1 MKKVLI
7 TGVAGFIGSHIAQ
20 ELLKR
25 DDIEIVGFDNISSGL
40 ESNLE
45 LLRSLDTNNKFT
57 FYKLDIRDFDEMNEV
72 IKEHNVDTIFHLA
85 ALVSVQESI
94 DHPMKSGSINVGGTH
109 NILELARVN
118 NIKRVI
124 FSSSAAVYG
133 DEPTLPKNEDSVV
146 QPISP
151 YGLEKSIG
159 EQYMKVYSDVYGIEA
174 VVFRYFNVYG
184 ERQDP
189 ASDYSGVISIFND
202 KLKEKTIPTIFGDG
216 KQYRD
221 FVYVKDVAR
230 ANIAAMDLENVKH
243 EVICVGTSAKTSIY
257 DVFKAFSARY
267 DVEGEP
273 NFAEGRSGDILE
285 SVSDNAKIQNLLGIT
300 EFHKFN
306 EAIYNV

>member
-25 DDIEIVGFDNISSGL
+25 DDVEIIGIDNITSGL
-40 ESNLE
+40 QSNLD
-45 LLRSLDTNNKFT
+45 LLNSLDTDNKFT
-57 FYKLDIRDFDEMNEV
+57 FHKLDIRDFEGM
-72 IKEHNVDTIFHLA
+72 KETLKDYGIDTIYHLA
-85 ALVSVQESI
+85 ALVSVQESM
-94 DHPMKSGSINVGGTH
+94 DDPMKSGSINIQGTH
-109 NILELARVN
+109 NVLELARVL

-133 DEPTLPKNEDSVV
+133 DEPTLPKNESSLVK
-146 QPISP
+146 PISP

-159 EQYMKVYSDVYGIEA
+159 EQYMKIYNEVYGLEC

-202 KLKEKTIPTIFGDG
+202 KLKEAQTPMIFGDG

-230 ANIAAMDLENVKH
+230 ANIAAMDMEDVSYELF
-243 EVICVGTSAKTSIY
+243 CVGTGEKTSIY
-257 DVFKAFSARY
+257 DVFTAFSARY
-267 DVEGEP
+267 NFSGEP
-273 NFAEGRSGDILE
+273 IYKDGRTGDILA
-285 SVSDNAKIQNLLGIT
+285 SVCDNNKITQKLGIND
-300 EFHKFN
+300 FHVFKDT
-306 EAIYNV
+306 IHNV

>member
-1 MKKVLI
+1 MKVLI

-25 DDIEIVGFDNISSGL
+25 DDIEIVGFDNLSSGL

-45 LLRSLDTNNKFT
+45 LLKSLDTNNKFT
-57 FYKLDIRDFDEMNEV
+57 FYKLDVRDFDAMNEA
-72 IKEHNVDTIFHLA
+72 IKEHKIDRVFHLA

-94 DHPMKSGSINVGGTH
+94 DNPMKSGSINVGGTH

-118 NIKRVI
+118 GIKRVI

-133 DEPTLPKNEDSVV
+133 DEPTLPKNEASVV

-159 EQYMKVYSDVYGIEA
+159 EQYMKIYSDVYGIEA

-202 KLKEKTIPTIFGDG
+202 KLKEGSIPTIFGDG

-230 ANIAAMDLENVKH
+230 ANIAAMDLNNVKY

-273 NFAEGRSGDILE
+273 SYAEGRSGDILE
-285 SVSDNAKIQNLLGIT
+285 SVSDNTKIQNLLGIK

>member
-25 DDIEIVGFDNISSGL
+25 DDVEIVGFDNISSGL

-45 LLRSLDTNNKFT
+45 LLRSLDSNNKFS
-57 FYKLDIRDFDEMNEV
+57 FYKLDIRDFDAMNEAL
-72 IKEHNVDTIFHLA
+72 KEHKIDTIFHLA

-94 DHPMKSGSINVGGTH
+94 DNPMKSGSINVGGTH

-133 DEPTLPKNEDSVV
+133 DEPTLPKNENSIV

-159 EQYMKVYSDVYGIEA
+159 EQYMKIYSDVYGIEA

-202 KLKEKTIPTIFGDG
+202 RLKEKTIPTIFGDG

-230 ANIAAMDLENVKH
+230 ANIAAMDLESVKY
-243 EVICVGTSAKTSIY
+243 EVICVGTSVKTSIY

-267 DVEGEP
+267 GVEGEP
-273 NFAEGRSGDILE
+273 NYAEGRSGDILE
-285 SVSDNAKIQNLLGIT
+285 SVSDNTKIQNLLGIK

>member
-1 MKKVLI
+1 MKVLI

-25 DDIEIVGFDNISSGL
+25 DDIEIVGIDNITSGL
-40 ESNLE
+40 QSNLD
-45 LLRSLDTNNKFT
+45 LLTSLDNKNKFK
-57 FYKLDIRDFDEMNEV
+57 FHKLDIRDFDGMKETLKNEK
-72 IKEHNVDTIFHLA
+72 IDTIFHLA

-94 DHPMKSGSINVGGTH
+94 DDPMKSGSINVQGTH
-109 NILELARVN
+109 NILELARVLD
-118 NIKRVI
+118 IKRVI

-133 DEPTLPKNEDSVV
+133 DEPTLPKNENSLVK
-146 QPISP
+146 PISP

-159 EQYMKVYSDVYGIEA
+159 EQYMRIYNEVYGIEC

-202 KLKEKTIPTIFGDG
+202 KLKESKTPMIFGDG

-230 ANIAAMDLENVKH
+230 ANIAAMDMK
-243 EVICVGTSAKTSIY
+243 EVSYELFCVGTGQKTSIY
-257 DVFKAFSARY
+257 DVFTAFAARY
-267 DVEGEP
+267 NVSGEP
-273 NFAEGRSGDILE
+273 IYKDGRSGDILE
-285 SVSDNAKIQNLLGIT
+285 SVCDNTKISQKLGVT
-300 EFHKFN
+300 NFHIFKDT
-306 EAIYNV
+306 IHNV

>member
-1 MKKVLI
+1 MKVLI

-25 DDIEIVGFDNISSGL
+25 SDIEIVGFDNISSGL

-45 LLRSLDTNNKFT
+45 LLRSLDTHNKFT
-57 FYKLDIRDFDEMNEV
+57 FYKVDIRDFDAMQEA
-72 IKEHNVDTIFHLA
+72 IKEHKIDRIFHLA

-94 DHPMKSGSINVGGTH
+94 DNPMKSGSINVGGTH
-109 NILELARVN
+109 NVLELARVN
-118 NIKRVI
+118 GIKRVM

-133 DEPTLPKNEDSVV
+133 DEPTLPKDEDSVV

-159 EQYMKVYSDVYGIEA
+159 EQYMKVYSDVYGLEA

-202 KLKEKTIPTIFGDG
+202 KLKEGTIPTIFGDG

-230 ANIAAMDLENVKH
+230 ANIAAMDLESVKY

-273 NFAEGRSGDILE
+273 SYAEGRSGDILE
-285 SVSDNAKIQNLLGIT
+285 SVCDNAKIQKLLGIT

-306 EAIYNV
+306 ESIYSV

>member
-1 MKKVLI
+1 MKVLI

-25 DDIEIVGFDNISSGL
+25 DDIEIIGIDNITSGL
-40 ESNLE
+40 QSNLD
-45 LLRSLDTNNKFT
+45 LLKSLDSKNKFT
-57 FYKLDIRDFDEMNEV
+57 FHKIDIRDFDGM
-72 IKEHNVDTIFHLA
+72 KETLKDEKIDTIFHLA

-94 DHPMKSGSINVGGTH
+94 DDPMKSGSINVQGTH
-109 NILELARVN
+109 NILELARVL

-133 DEPTLPKNEDSVV
+133 DEATLPKNENSLVK
-146 QPISP
+146 PISP

-159 EQYMKVYSDVYGIEA
+159 EQYMKTYNEVYGIEC

-202 KLKEKTIPTIFGDG
+202 KLKESKIPMIFGDG

-230 ANIAAMDLENVKH
+230 ANIGAMDMKDVSFELL
-243 EVICVGTSAKTSIY
+243 CVGTGQKTSIY
-257 DVFKAFSARY
+257 DVFNAFAARY
-267 DVEGEP
+267 NVAGEP
-273 NFAEGRSGDILE
+273 IYKDGRSGDILE
-285 SVSDNAKIQNLLGIT
+285 SVCDNSKISQKLGIT
-300 EFHKFN
+300 DFHVFKDT
-306 EAIYNV
+306 IHNV